1 MKRAVA
7 RRQLLFF
14 STSLA
19 AHVVCL
25 LVLVGVCFFVSDTSP
40 IGADRPLV
48 VSLDEDGRT
57 GEAVN
62 PKSTRSETSSPR
74 MESVPPVSV
83 PTDGSGRHEHPD
95 RVADIDDRESGTGVG
110 NNEAAGN
117 SGLLSDYIESVH
129 ARINR
134 YKRYPPAAARDGIEG
149 TVTVSF
155 LLDKRGTLLEKD
167 IVAGSGHRAL
177 DDAALA
183 ALGASSPFPP
193 FPEGLHRETLRL
205 RIPINYKHR

>member
-83 PTDGSGRHEHPD
+83 PTDGSATDEHAD
-95 RVADIDDRESGTGVG
+95 RVAAGDRVGGPGTGG
-110 NNEAAGN
+110 GDNAGN

-167 IVAGSGHRAL
+167 IVAGSGNRAL

-205 RIPINYKHR
+205 RLPINYTHR